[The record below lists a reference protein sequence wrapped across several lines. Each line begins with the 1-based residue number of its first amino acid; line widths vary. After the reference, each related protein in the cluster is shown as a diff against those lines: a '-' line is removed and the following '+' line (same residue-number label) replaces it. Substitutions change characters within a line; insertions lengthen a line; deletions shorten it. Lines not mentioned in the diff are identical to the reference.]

1 MPIDLTDKIVALLVA
16 LGPDD
21 VKALPPAER
30 RRLADQ
36 CRRAVTLAEQAPT
49 EAGVVTVCWV
59 TSIRGNAASDTIARR
74 TCRKRGVGPSIGDKR
89 EGTL

>member
-1 MPIDLTDKIVALLVA
+1 
-16 LGPDD
+16 
-21 VKALPPAER
+21 
-30 RRLADQ
+30 
-36 CRRAVTLAEQAPT
+36 
-49 EAGVVTVCWV
+49 V